1 FLVTDLNELD
11 VTLQEIK
18 KIEGPVFVQVK
29 ISNEEGVYP
38 IVPAGCAIDE
48 IYYE

>member
-1 FLVTDLNELD
+1 MAELEETLETIKDQPGPLLVH
-11 VTLQEIK
+11 
-18 KIEGPVFVQVK
+18 VK

>member
-1 FLVTDLNELD
+1 MANAL
-11 VTLQEIK
+11 K
-18 KIEGPVFVQVK
+18 KVKDCEGPMLIQLK